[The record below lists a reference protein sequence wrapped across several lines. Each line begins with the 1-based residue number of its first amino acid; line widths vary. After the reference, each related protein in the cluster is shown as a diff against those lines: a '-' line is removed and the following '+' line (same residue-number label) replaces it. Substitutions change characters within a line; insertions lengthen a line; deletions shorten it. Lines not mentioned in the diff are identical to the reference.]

1 MPYARAAAKA
11 LPEPLQ
17 AGIAVAH
24 HRFAA
29 QTRAQ
34 KLLAAAIGL
43 TGVCIA
49 MGGIQWYSLLALP
62 LLALYRGQRGTYR
75 LKYLFYAYYPIHLM
89 ILEGVRIARRR

>member
-1 MPYARAAAKA
+1 
-11 LPEPLQ
+11 
-17 AGIAVAH
+17 
-24 HRFAA
+24 
-29 QTRAQ
+29 
-34 KLLAAAIGL
+34 
-43 TGVCIA
+43 